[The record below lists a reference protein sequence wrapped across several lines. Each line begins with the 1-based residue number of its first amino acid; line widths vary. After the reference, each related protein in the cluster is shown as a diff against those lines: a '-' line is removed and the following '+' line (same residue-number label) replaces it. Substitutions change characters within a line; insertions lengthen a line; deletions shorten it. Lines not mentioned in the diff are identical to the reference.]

1 MRLFPGGS
9 RRVSKEGLWAGE
21 PFQAGC
27 SSPCQNYQA
36 AGSSSPLPSEE
47 SLAPKKCFCQLQFPI
62 PSSRVPNLGKV
73 GLGPRSGVT
82 GHVTQNILRDT
93 AWPFMQFPSVLH
105 ACTASN
111 FAKKKSPRRKQA
123 QIPRTTHHEDIA
135 CPQVSACAPFLC
147 ICTHACA
154 EVFKHQPALH
164 A

>member
-73 GLGPRSGVT
+73 GMGPRSGVT

-93 AWPFMQFPSVLH
+93 AWPFMQFPSALH

-111 FAKKKSPRRKQA
+111 FAKKKKKISKKKASTNPQDHSPRGHCLPPGVSLCP
-123 QIPRTTHHEDIA
+123 IPVYMYSRMR
-135 CPQVSACAPFLC
+135 
-147 ICTHACA
+147 
-154 EVFKHQPALH
+154 
-164 A
+164 